1 MASIGSKEA
10 KGVLS
15 QLIQRA
21 EGGETIRITKY
32 GRDAVV
38 MISAERYAR
47 LTRDLFSEDKN

>member
-21 EGGETIRITKY
+21 EQGETIRITKY
-32 GRDAVV
+32 NRDAVV
-38 MISAERYAR
+38 MISAERYDR
-47 LTRDLFSEDKN
+47 LTRDLFADNS

>member
-21 EGGETIRITKY
+21 ESGETIRITKY
-32 GRDAVV
+32 GHDAVV
-38 MISAERYAR
+38 MISADRFAR
-47 LTRDLFSEDKN
+47 LTRNLMEDN

>member
-1 MASIGSKEA
+1 MAGVGSKEA

-38 MISAERYAR
+38 IISTERYER
-47 LTRDLFSEDKN
+47 LTRNLMEDN

>member
-1 MASIGSKEA
+1 MSSIGSKEA

-38 MISAERYAR
+38 IISAERYERLAR
-47 LTRDLFSEDKN
+47 NLMEGN